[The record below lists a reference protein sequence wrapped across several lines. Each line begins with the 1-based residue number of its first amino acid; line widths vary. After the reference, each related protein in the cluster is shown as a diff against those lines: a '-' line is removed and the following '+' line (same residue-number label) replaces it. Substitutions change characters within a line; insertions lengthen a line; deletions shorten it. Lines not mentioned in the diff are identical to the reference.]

1 MTVQDLI
8 NLLNDISDKSL
19 PVFLYKNEVIFP
31 PHKTDYLIELTEE
44 MIDLTITDRIDINIP
59 SDF

>member
-8 NLLNDISDKSL
+8 NLLDNLPDKNL
-19 PVFLYKNEVIFP
+19 PIFLYNNTI
-31 PHKTDYLIELTEE
+31 TELTDD
-44 MIDLTITDRIDINIP
+44 MIDLNITDRIDINIP

>member
-8 NLLNDISDKSL
+8 NLLNKL
-19 PVFLYKNEVIFP
+19 PNKNVSIFLYYNNDIA
-31 PHKTDYLIELTEE
+31 ELTDD
-44 MIDLTITDRIDINIP
+44 MIDLDITDRLDINIP